1 MTARCNK
8 VVSLDRL
15 DPWQYLLYTL
25 QIVELRAKLETAGD
39 HVKELKLAQEQQVEM
54 VEAVARQRDMY
65 RVLLAQ
71 AGHNIG

>member
-1 MTARCNK
+1 MPNDQCFATVK
-8 VVSLDRL
+8 HS
-15 DPWQYLLYTL
+15 

-39 HVKELKLAQEQQVEM
+39 QIKELKGAQEQQVEM

-71 AGHNIG
+71 AGHNIGL